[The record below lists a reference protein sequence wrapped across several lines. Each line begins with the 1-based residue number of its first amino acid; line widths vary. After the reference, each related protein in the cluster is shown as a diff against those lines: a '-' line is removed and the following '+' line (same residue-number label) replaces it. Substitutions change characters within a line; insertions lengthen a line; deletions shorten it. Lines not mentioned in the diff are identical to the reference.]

1 MKAHTEICRTCR
13 FLPCNTCRKK
23 KNECAHRNLSYECF
37 SAFRY
42 DIFRFLCTLLF
53 LFFFFLQVLQGRNL
67 HLRQISVCAFILFFF
82 PAGVLSVCA
91 FIIFFFPGGVQGRNL
106 HLRQISVCAFIF
118 IFFSFFS
125 WRCSRQKTT
134 LTTDLCVR
142 VHFHFIFEWFVF
154 EWP

>member
-53 LFFFFLQVLQGRNL
+53 LFFFSCRCCKAETYTYDRSQFARSFFFFFLQVFFL
-67 HLRQISVCAFILFFF
+67 CALSFF
-82 PAGVLSVCA
+82 
-91 FIIFFFPGGVQGRNL
+91 FFFPGGVQGRNL